1 MESEITSENDHSIH
15 MSRNSK
21 PPVIRKGKL
30 VVVDLAGSERVH
42 KSGVYQVSLILDS
55 YKPKRSYLDMTWP
68 QQKDLK
74 WCWTSFN
81 IFKIMFLEV
90 YYEFK
95 HKKFKTH

>member
-1 MESEITSENDHSIH
+1 MYIEVDKYCSFFDTILQVHIKRSVTDMESEITSENDHSIH

-55 YKPKRSYLDMTWP
+55 YKPKRSYLDMT
-68 QQKDLK
+68 
-74 WCWTSFN
+74 
-81 IFKIMFLEV
+81 
-90 YYEFK
+90 
-95 HKKFKTH
+95 